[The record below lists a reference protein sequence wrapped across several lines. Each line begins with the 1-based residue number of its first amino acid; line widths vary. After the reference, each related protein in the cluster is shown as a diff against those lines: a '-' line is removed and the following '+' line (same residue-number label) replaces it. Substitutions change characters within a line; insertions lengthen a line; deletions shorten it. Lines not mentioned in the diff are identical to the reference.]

1 DEPILMQQGSLI
13 EMTGPKRAISLCA
26 SVLFEFDMR
35 IKNGDQEEDDLQL
48 IDGAVGYCE
57 LGAPCWPFT
66 NLIKGDYGAV
76 DITLAL
82 IYRAVEATIEVVISE
97 LQNSFHLSLSSLR
110 RYVVA
115 VVMDTWMHLKFRVGQ
130 NGSRDGVE
138 RYISFEAN
146 QHGCAGRQ
154 VMFEFTS
161 ISVKVTWSTLPT

>member
-1 DEPILMQQGSLI
+1 MTNMKKFDFHDDIGEP
-13 EMTGPKRAISLCA
+13 C
-26 SVLFEFDMR
+26 
-35 IKNGDQEEDDLQL
+35 
-48 IDGAVGYCE
+48 
-57 LGAPCWPFT
+57 
-66 NLIKGDYGAV
+66 
-76 DITLAL
+76 
-82 IYRAVEATIEVVISE
+82 
-97 LQNSFHLSLSSLR
+97 SLR

-161 ISVKVTWSTLPT
+161 ISVKVTWSTLPI